1 VSTAIDTLTGNIL
14 RLDSLHSKS
23 LSDLPDDPNAQ
34 ATVRQIDSLMADTSR
49 LVNGIKGS
57 VKGLENRA
65 RAARGDMQRSMVSQT
80 ESLKKK
86 FRDAIN
92 KFQLVEK
99 NYRDRTH
106 ARMERQMRIG
116 IELHKRER

>member
-23 LSDLPDDPNAQ
+23 LNDLPDDPNTQ
-34 ATVRQIDSLMADTSR
+34 ATTRQIDSLMADTSR
-49 LVNGIKGS
+49 LINGIKGS
-57 VKGLENRA
+57 IKGLENRV
-65 RAARGDMQRSMVSQT
+65 RAARGDMQKSMVSQT

-86 FRDAIN
+86 FRESIN
-92 KFQLVEK
+92 KFQTVEK
-99 NYRDRTH
+99 SYRDRTH

-116 IELHKRER
+116 IALHKREC